1 MIRRPP
7 RSTRTDT
14 LFPYTTLF
22 RSPVS
27 ALDVSIQAQVLNLLK
42 DLQRDLGLTY
52 IFISHNLAV
61 VDYIAN
67 RIAVMCRGRL
77 VEVAPRA
84 QLFRTP
90 VHPYTQALLAA
101 VPEPS
106 LDSRLYLTALMEGR
120 ASEPSDRKSNR
131 LNSSH

>member
-1 MIRRPP
+1 MRI
-7 RSTRTDT
+7 SDW
-14 LFPYTTLF
+14 
-22 RSPVS
+22 SS
-27 ALDVSIQAQVLNLLK
+27 DVCSSDLNLLK

-106 LDSRLYLTALMEGR
+106 LDSRLALTALLEGR
-120 ASEPSDRKSNR
+120 ASEPSPCPEPVRIGTG
-131 LNSSH
+131 SSLPRAELANGP

>member
-101 VPEPS
+101 VPAPS
-106 LDSRLYLTALMEGR
+106 LATRLDLPAPMEGS
-120 ASEPSDRKSNR
+120 ASKPSARPDPFPPPP
-131 LNSSH
+131 

>member
-1 MIRRPP
+1 MHFGFCCIFFFKQKTAYEMRI
-7 RSTRTDT
+7 SDW
-14 LFPYTTLF
+14 
-22 RSPVS
+22 SS
-27 ALDVSIQAQVLNLLK
+27 DVCSSDLLNLLK

-106 LDSRLYLTALMEGR
+106 LDSRLDLTALMEGR

>member
-1 MIRRPP
+1 MRI
-7 RSTRTDT
+7 SDW
-14 LFPYTTLF
+14 
-22 RSPVS
+22 SS
-27 ALDVSIQAQVLNLLK
+27 DVCSSDLNLLK

-101 VPEPS
+101 VPAPS
-106 LDSRLYLTALMEGR
+106 LDSRLDLTALMEGR
-120 ASEPSDRKSNR
+120 ASEPSAWPEPFRIGTGSRPTTVEPGNGPWVPTGRKSR
-131 LNSSH
+131 

>member
-52 IFISHNLAV
+52 IFVSHNLAV
-61 VDYIAN
+61 VDYIAD

-77 VEVAPRA
+77 VELAPRE
-84 QLFRTP
+84 QLFREP
-90 VHPYTQALLAA
+90 MHPYNRALLAA

-106 LDSRLYLTALMEGR
+106 LEQAPAPTEMREGQMG
-120 ASEPSDRKSNR
+120 EG
-131 LNSSH
+131 

>member
-1 MIRRPP
+1 MLISDWISDVCSSDLSGGQRQRIGIARALALRPQLLIC
-7 RSTRTDT
+7 DE
-14 LFPYTTLF
+14 
-22 RSPVS
+22 PVS

-77 VEVAPRA
+77 VEV
-84 QLFRTP
+84 
-90 VHPYTQALLAA
+90 
-101 VPEPS
+101 
-106 LDSRLYLTALMEGR
+106 
-120 ASEPSDRKSNR
+120 DRKSTR